1 MRKDRMFDAT
11 LRVVRKIKENCKIGK
26 DALNMVLVQKVS
38 E

>member
-11 LRVVRKIKENCKIGK
+11 LRDCKIGK